1 VTTVGDHHLA
11 GMDALLP
18 LALLTAAAG
27 LVWNFIADRR
37 AAERATLLARRACE
51 EAGVLWL
58 DQNVQV
64 VRKRLAR
71 DRNGI
76 LSWRRDFDFEFSS
89 TGDERQLGRISLVGL
104 EPVALIGPVPRPP
117 TLFGFPGQR

>member
-1 VTTVGDHHLA
+1 VTTIRRHHLT
-11 GMDALLP
+11 GMDALIP
-18 LALLTAAAG
+18 LALLGTAAG

-37 AAERATLLARRACE
+37 AAEQATALARRACE

-71 DRNGI
+71 DSRGT

-89 TGDERQLGRISLVGL
+89 TGDERQLGRVSLIGL
-104 EPVALIGPVPRPP
+104 EPVGLVGPPPRPP
-117 TLFGFPGQR
+117 TVFGFPGSR

>member
-1 VTTVGDHHLA
+1 
-11 GMDALLP
+11 MDALIP
-18 LALLTAAAG
+18 LALLTAVAG
-27 LVWNFIADRR
+27 VIWNFIADRR
-37 AAERATLLARRACE
+37 AAELATGLARRACE

-71 DRNGI
+71 NSSGM

-89 TGDERQLGRISLVGL
+89 TGDERQLGRVSLIGV
-104 EPVALIGPVPRPP
+104 EPVALIGPPPRVQ
-117 TLFGFPGQR
+117 TVFGFPGNR

>member
-1 VTTVGDHHLA
+1 
-11 GMDALLP
+11 MDALIP
-18 LALLTAAAG
+18 LALLTAAVG
-27 LVWNFIADRR
+27 VVWNFLADRR
-37 AAERATLLARRACE
+37 AAERATGLARRACE

-71 DRNGI
+71 DSRGM

-89 TGDERQLGRISLVGL
+89 TGDERQLGRVSLVGQ
-104 EPVALIGPVPRPP
+104 EPVALIGPPPRVP
-117 TLFGFPGQR
+117 TVFGFPGNR